1 MSYIGVI
8 GAARLDGCEDGL
20 PGVLERKET
29 ADRMLKDGADMR
41 EIKAQTGWER
51 GVDRKWHYEIDDPFL
66 VTAELEDH
74 LKRHYGEPIDIR
86 RCLKGTALL
95 TAYPVLERLLLFG
108 LYRPIRGSVAGYFD
122 PERYAVVVC
131 MGTAS
136 APFDLQT
143 EGVLL
148 HEVQHL
154 IQAEEDFARG
164 GDSSKGMRRYRRL
177 AGEVEARNV
186 CTRHLL
192 SPEERKAKL
201 RTETQD
207 VPDEDQIIIFE

>member
-1 MSYIGVI
+1 MI

-20 PGVLERKET
+20 PGVLGRKET
-29 ADRMLKDGADMR
+29 AALMLKEGADMH
-41 EIKAQTGWER
+41 EIKSLTGWER
-51 GVDRKWHYEIDDPFL
+51 GADGKWRYEIDDPFHM
-66 VTAELEDH
+66 TAELEDH
-74 LKRHYGEPIDIR
+74 LKRHYGEPINIR
-86 RCLKGTALL
+86 RCLKDTALL

-136 APFDLQT
+136 APFNLQT

-164 GDSSKGMRRYRRL
+164 GDPSKGMKRYMKL

-186 CTRHLL
+186 CARHLL
-192 SPEERKAKL
+192 SLEERKAKL

-207 VPDEDQIIIFE
+207 VPDKDQIIIFE

>member
-1 MSYIGVI
+1 MI

-20 PGVLERKET
+20 PGVLGRKET
-29 ADRMLKDGADMR
+29 AALMLKEGADMH
-41 EIKAQTGWER
+41 EIKSLTGWER
-51 GVDRKWHYEIDDPFL
+51 GADGKWRYEIDDPFHM
-66 VTAELEDH
+66 TAELEDH
-74 LKRHYGEPIDIR
+74 LKRHYGEPINIR
-86 RCLKGTALL
+86 RCLKDTALL

-108 LYRPIRGSVAGYFD
+108 LYRPIRGSIAGYFD

-136 APFDLQT
+136 APFNLQT

-164 GDSSKGMRRYRRL
+164 GDPSKGMKRYMRL

-186 CTRHLL
+186 CARHLL

-207 VPDEDQIIIFE
+207 VPDVDQIIIFE

>member
-1 MSYIGVI
+1 MSYIGII
-8 GAARLDGCEDGL
+8 GAGRLDGCKDGL
-20 PGVLERKET
+20 PGVLGCQET
-29 ADRMLKDGADMR
+29 AARMLREGADMH
-41 EIKAQTGWER
+41 EIKSLTGWER
-51 GVDRKWHYEIDDPFL
+51 GVDRKWRYEIDDPFL

-74 LKRHYGEPIDIR
+74 LKRHYGESIDIR
-86 RCLKGTALL
+86 RCLKDTKLL

-108 LYRPIRGSVAGYFD
+108 LYWPVRGSVAGYFA

-164 GDSSKGMRRYRRL
+164 GDSSKGMKRYMRL

-186 CTRHLL
+186 CARHLL

-207 VPDEDQIIIFE
+207 VPDKDQIVIFE

>member
-1 MSYIGVI
+1 MI
-8 GAARLDGCEDGL
+8 GAARLDECEDGL
-20 PGVLERKET
+20 PGVLGRKET
-29 ADRMLKDGADMR
+29 AALMLKEGADMH
-41 EIKAQTGWER
+41 EIKSLTGWER
-51 GVDRKWHYEIDDPFL
+51 GADGKWRYEIDDPFHM
-66 VTAELEDH
+66 TAELEDH
-74 LKRHYGEPIDIR
+74 LKRHYGESINIR
-86 RCLKGTALL
+86 RCLKDTALL

-136 APFDLQT
+136 APFNLQT

-164 GDSSKGMRRYRRL
+164 GDPSKGMKRYMKL

-186 CTRHLL
+186 CARHLL

-207 VPDEDQIIIFE
+207 VPDKDQIIIFE

>member
-20 PGVLERKET
+20 PGVLGRKET
-29 ADRMLKDGADMR
+29 AALMLKEGADMH
-41 EIKAQTGWER
+41 EIKSLTGWER
-51 GVDRKWHYEIDDPFL
+51 GADGKWRYEIDDPFHM
-66 VTAELEDH
+66 TAELEDH
-74 LKRHYGEPIDIR
+74 LKRHYGEPINIR
-86 RCLKGTALL
+86 RCLKDTALL

-136 APFDLQT
+136 APFNLQT

-164 GDSSKGMRRYRRL
+164 GDPSKGMKRYMKL

-186 CTRHLL
+186 CARHLL
-192 SPEERKAKL
+192 SLEERKAKL

-207 VPDEDQIIIFE
+207 VPDKDQIIIFE